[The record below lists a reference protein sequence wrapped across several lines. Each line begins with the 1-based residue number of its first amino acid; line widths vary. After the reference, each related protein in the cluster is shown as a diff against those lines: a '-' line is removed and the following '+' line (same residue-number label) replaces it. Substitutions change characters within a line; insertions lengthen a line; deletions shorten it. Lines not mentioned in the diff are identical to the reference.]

1 MKLIQRSFALIC
13 LVLLFIFCVSN
24 GDTISVRFLA
34 WESLELPIFLLL
46 IFAFL
51 TGVVLTLF
59 GQSLR
64 SVTKST
70 GKNIKNTQKAE
81 RKQKDDTLSV
91 NTTTDIIVDRSKL
104 SGSAAENEGDK

>member
-1 MKLIQRSFALIC
+1 MKLIQRSLALIC

-24 GDTISVRFLA
+24 GEAVSVRFLA

-51 TGVVLTLF
+51 TGVVLTLL

-64 SVTKST
+64 SVTSSPGKDVQKNKKLVRKLKDETRT
-70 GKNIKNTQKAE
+70 GNPT
-81 RKQKDDTLSV
+81 S
-91 NTTTDIIVDRSKL
+91 DILGDRSEL
-104 SGSAAENEGDK
+104 GGSAVDNEGDK